1 MRAQQQNKDVL
12 KHLQSHNFITPN
24 IAREQY
30 AIERVA
36 SVVHRLKNGRLGGVK
51 YYITTE
57 IMNGL
62 NRFKKP
68 CTYARYKLIK

>member
-12 KHLQSHNFITPN
+12 KHLQTFNFITPK

-36 SVVHRLKNGRLGGVK
+36 SVIHRLKKGRLGG
-51 YYITTE
+51 IEHNISTE
-57 IMNGL
+57 IMSGL

-68 CTYARYKLIK
+68 CTYARYKLVK